1 MHGLLFRAFSTESI
15 GVPLEIAQPFQGTL
29 DFQNTRSPV
38 SMFEYGRRDARSPER
53 CSNDG
58 YRCTNCNSRV
68 NLFHV
73 GIVHPDTPVTG
84 KTADTAG
91 IIGAMD
97 TILTIGDVQS
107 QPACAHNAG
116 RVHVFGN
123 DFPVTHG
130 CRRLIFT
137 HGKRVLLVQLAFI
150 KEGQSVHV
158 NDNADPFRYGR
169 YFFSIELLVGGG
181 NKCLEC
187 IQVDSAVRV
196 QVQEFLLTPG
206 TFRPGVLPLA
216 DMVEKGRIAGARK
229 NIDKYK
235 IVATIALGTK
245 KPMILSTTTPCVFL
259 SP

>member
-1 MHGLLFRAFSTESI
+1 MFS
-15 GVPLEIAQPFQGTL
+15 P
-29 DFQNTRSPV
+29 
-38 SMFEYGRRDARSPER
+38 
-53 CSNDG
+53 
-58 YRCTNCNSRV
+58 
-68 NLFHV
+68 
-73 GIVHPDTPVTG
+73 
-84 KTADTAG
+84 
-91 IIGAMD
+91 
-97 TILTIGDVQS
+97 S
-107 QPACAHNAG
+107 QCAHNAG

-137 HGKRVLLVQLAFI
+137 HGNRVLLVQLAFI
-150 KEGQSVHV
+150 KEGQGQSVHV

-216 DMVEKGRIAGARK
+216 DMVEKGRITGARK

-235 IVATIALGTK
+235 LPGRTNQKRAKTGY
-245 KPMILSTTTPCVFL
+245 L
-259 SP
+259 SPFAPQHQAGATHLAPFFAHPQSGLAPGTVTHRPV